1 MRLLHPAIFV
11 LLAAILAPVGAA
23 RAETGQDLEALRI
36 AAVEYARAGTR
47 DLRGKVDIVAGP
59 MDKRLYLP
67 RCESPEPFMPAGSRL
82 WGRTQVG
89 FRCTSPHHWSVLIP
103 VEVRVE
109 STALFAAR
117 PLAAGQALTEADLQ
131 VRTVDIT
138 RLPAGVLTE
147 PGQALGRVPRLSLAA
162 GLPLRGDILRGVHLV
177 APGQA
182 VSVTYRGD
190 GIQIRAE
197 GRALGAGAV
206 GDAVQIR
213 MPSGKVVTGIVTG
226 PGEADVR

>member
-1 MRLLHPAIFV
+1 MRLPRPCLLPF
-11 LLAAILAPVGAA
+11 LAALLFPADAVQ
-23 RAETGQDLEALRI
+23 AESAQDLEALRA

-47 DLRGKVDIVAGP
+47 DLRGKVDISAGP

-67 RCESPEPFMPAGSRL
+67 RCDAPEPFMPGGSRL

-89 FRCTSPHHWSVLIP
+89 LRCTAPHHWSVLVP

-117 PLAAGQALTEADLQ
+117 PLASGQPLTEADLQ

-138 RLPAGVLTE
+138 RLPAGILTE
-147 PGQALGRVPRLSLAA
+147 PAQALGRVPRLSLAA
-162 GLPLRGDILRGVHLV
+162 GLPVRGDILRGVHVV
-177 APGQA
+177 APGQS

-197 GRALGAGAV
+197 GKALGAGAT